1 MHSATHRTNDDIR
14 RTLDQLQQ
22 AIDQIQVREFNIW
35 ITNLLMQWPK
45 IDVFC
50 LNGTKGNGVTACTK
64 LMRTID
70 RGHN

>member
-35 ITNLLMQWPK
+35 ITHLLMQ
-45 IDVFC
+45 
-50 LNGTKGNGVTACTK
+50 
-64 LMRTID
+64 
-70 RGHN
+70 